1 MFLIFSGRCGNKN
14 QPFPVVP
21 AKGSISSRF
30 IVTRRGDTIFPVV
43 IYPGFLGRSRRISP
57 VNVTRAIPHPTA
69 RSQAPGPRVH
79 PGNRVGKE
87 KITHSKNMHTRVM
100 MRRIRIQ
107 GLLSDCMG
115 FDGY

>member
-1 MFLIFSGRCGNKN
+1 
-14 QPFPVVP
+14 
-21 AKGSISSRF
+21 
-30 IVTRRGDTIFPVV
+30 VTGRGDTIFPVV

-57 VNVTRAIPHPTA
+57 VNVTRAIPHPAA
-69 RSQAPGPRVH
+69 RSQAPGPSVH

-100 MRRIRIQ
+100 MSRIRIQ
-107 GLLSDCMG
+107 GLFSVCMG